1 MQLTSSIKDNLLKLV
16 PYTSVIITV
25 FIIFTTIMMIA
36 AQYNCF
42 GVLTSVVFNMTP
54 IISSGLLCMF
64 LWIGLI
70 SDINNKIFDSIYPTL
85 MVAQGTFYTFLG
97 VCFVLFN
104 YSSLNETN
112 NILALLG
119 GLKLAFVSSVIGL
132 FFSII
137 AKMYIRNKLTI
148 HKAQS
153 IHNVYYDE
161 NDIYNVLSTIAEK
174 LQANNQ
180 LASKQNEL
188 LLKQNNEICHAITKS
203 NEQATIN
210 LNKLLTEFDR
220 SLTRHI
226 KITFNNIE
234 KNTETLNNNLE
245 ETKNRLLIIN
255 NTLNNINHAMNNTTK
270 NMIENITLLNKQ
282 TENTINNFNVNLNST
297 MQEKNKQIANT
308 LNVFNTHLS
317 STMQDTTNFINKTVT
332 DNAHE
337 IICSFE
343 YLNNITNSTLSNY
356 KKLHDNLQLELQQ
369 ISEFITNENLDA
381 LKNILTNIQ
390 YINKATNDYKSSIS
404 KSKKSTKNINNAN
417 KTSIINADTDINNKR
432 KAIIQEFQTLC
443 TTLTQQSDELNKNL
457 EKAKNDSQNKQ
468 KNLTQELNNII
479 LSIVDIIGD
488 LVKKLKKTI

>member
-1 MQLTSSIKDNLLKLV
+1 
-16 PYTSVIITV
+16 
-25 FIIFTTIMMIA
+25 
-36 AQYNCF
+36 
-42 GVLTSVVFNMTP
+42 
-54 IISSGLLCMF
+54 
-64 LWIGLI
+64 
-70 SDINNKIFDSIYPTL
+70 
-85 MVAQGTFYTFLG
+85 
-97 VCFVLFN
+97 
-104 YSSLNETN
+104 
-112 NILALLG
+112 
-119 GLKLAFVSSVIGL
+119 
-132 FFSII
+132 
-137 AKMYIRNKLTI
+137 
-148 HKAQS
+148 
-153 IHNVYYDE
+153 
-161 NDIYNVLSTIAEK
+161 
-174 LQANNQ
+174 
-180 LASKQNEL
+180 
-188 LLKQNNEICHAITKS
+188 
-203 NEQATIN
+203 
-210 LNKLLTEFDR
+210 
-220 SLTRHI
+220 
-226 KITFNNIE
+226 
-234 KNTETLNNNLE
+234 
-245 ETKNRLLIIN
+245 
-255 NTLNNINHAMNNTTK
+255 MNNTTK

-369 ISEFITNENLDA
+369 ISEFITNENLDS
-381 LKNILTNIQ
+381 LKNILTNILTNIQ

-404 KSKKSTKNINNAN
+404 QSKKSTKNINNAN